1 MKRTIPV
8 LLALAA
14 ALPASAITCD
24 AVNMVRMP
32 GPGVVPTGAAVPTVT
47 ITATA
52 VAAGAYTAPA
62 TGKGKAASF
71 TDLPAFCDVKIVS
84 KPTADSVINIEVWL
98 PETGWNGNFLAKG
111 NGGWNGSIAAND
123 LANGLRM
130 GYATAMTDTGHEG
143 GSAAFAL
150 GHPEKV
156 IDFGWRAVH
165 EMANIGRA
173 VTQAKYETQVR
184 KMYWDGCSA
193 GGRQGLKAVQMFP
206 NDFDGVVAG
215 SPAVAFTGR
224 SAQAIWIGQ
233 QTHKSPENALPQAKF
248 AVVHNAVIAACDA
261 IDGVKDGV
269 LENPRKCNF
278 DPATIQCKATSPNGA
293 AADCLT
299 AGEVETV
306 RKIYADVANPRTKE
320 VYFAGHEPGSENGW
334 NTMAGANPFGIAI
347 DMFKYVVFE
356 DANYDY
362 KNLNFDADMQKAMK
376 AGAVIDALDP
386 KLKPFFDRGGKII
399 QYHGWNDPQ
408 ISPRSSVM
416 YYESVAKA
424 NGGIPKIQAN
434 HRLFMIP
441 GMNHCQGGDGT
452 ATFDMLSALTAW
464 VENNKVPESI
474 AASRTNPNRT
484 RPLCAYPAT
493 AQYKGSGSTDDAANF
508 TCK

>member
-1 MKRTIPV
+1 V
-8 LLALAA
+8 
-14 ALPASAITCD
+14 
-24 AVNMVRMP
+24 
-32 GPGVVPTGAAVPTVT
+32 
-47 ITATA
+47 ATA
-52 VAAGAYTAPA
+52 
-62 TGKGKAASF
+62 
-71 TDLPAFCDVKIVS
+71 
-84 KPTADSVINIEVWL
+84 
-98 PETGWNGNFLAKG
+98 
-111 NGGWNGSIAAND
+111 
-123 LANGLRM
+123 
-130 GYATAMTDTGHEG
+130 
-143 GSAAFAL
+143 
-150 GHPEKV
+150 KV
-156 IDFGWRAVH
+156 IYSD
-165 EMANIGRA
+165 
-173 VTQAKYETQVR
+173 VT
-184 KMYWDGCSA
+184 
-193 GGRQGLKAVQMFP
+193 
-206 NDFDGVVAG
+206 
-215 SPAVAFTGR
+215 
-224 SAQAIWIGQ
+224 
-233 QTHKSPENALPQAKF
+233 
-248 AVVHNAVIAACDA
+248 
-261 IDGVKDGV
+261 
-269 LENPRKCNF
+269 
-278 DPATIQCKATSPNGA
+278 
-293 AADCLT
+293 
-299 AGEVETV
+299 
-306 RKIYADVANPRTKE
+306 NPRTKA
-320 VYFAGHEPGSENGW
+320 VYFPGHEPGSENGW